1 MGSGHAFHGCHGDIL
16 ATGPNGSICSSPD
29 FRKMIQN
36 EKKCKANSGVI
47 KFEEEKKKCLSKMNK
62 EKWNQKG

>member
-1 MGSGHAFHGCHGDIL
+1 MIGVLGKEIYSKDMNFQVIHSEM
-16 ATGPNGSICSSPD
+16 NY

-47 KFEEEKKKCLSKMNK
+47 KFEDEKKKCLSKMNK

>member
-1 MGSGHAFHGCHGDIL
+1 MNFQVIHSEM
-16 ATGPNGSICSSPD
+16 NY

>member
-1 MGSGHAFHGCHGDIL
+1 MVGVLGKEIYSKDMNFQVIHSEM
-16 ATGPNGSICSSPD
+16 NY

>member
-1 MGSGHAFHGCHGDIL
+1 MVGVLGKEIY
-16 ATGPNGSICSSPD
+16 SIDMNFQVIHSEMNY

>member
-1 MGSGHAFHGCHGDIL
+1 MIGVLGKEIYSKDMNFQVIHSEM
-16 ATGPNGSICSSPD
+16 NY